1 MNQQAPYVRT
11 KDFDHED
18 VEVEFSASKA
28 LNVIANILASLG
40 VFCALMLAIV
50 VVAQVPD
57 SWLSWLVL
65 STGSL

>member
-1 MNQQAPYVRT
+1 MNRAPYVRT

-18 VEVEFSASKA
+18 VEVESPAPKT

-65 STGSL
+65 STGSM

>member
-1 MNQQAPYVRT
+1 MNRAPYVRT

-18 VEVEFSASKA
+18 VEVESSAPKT

-65 STGSL
+65 STGGM

>member
-1 MNQQAPYVRT
+1 M

-18 VEVEFSASKA
+18 VEVEFSVSKT